1 MLNMAS
7 VLQRT
12 QRMYGANTAIQQAGG
27 NLDWTSWIGRIA
39 QAAGMLRALGVGPG
53 ERFAILSRNSVR
65 QAELIYAG
73 YWSGA
78 IPVPVNFRLAPPEI
92 ADLLEDAGC
101 KAIAV
106 EDRFAR
112 LFSKA
117 PLDAWRSRTFGLSAE
132 AEAPAST
139 DLPHYDTMRDAAQPI
154 DAHDPA
160 EDDDAITLY
169 TGGTTGR
176 GKGVRI
182 THRNIVANAMQLSHI
197 MAVREQ
203 DSYLH
208 VSPMFHS
215 TDLKA
220 TALTMHGGSH
230 VYIPEFTPA
239 LVLESI
245 ERFGITIGSLVPTMI
260 IRILQDAAFGRHDIS
275 TLRII
280 SYGTSPMAAEWIRKT
295 MDAFPGVAM
304 QQVYGLTE
312 TAPVLCIL
320 DEHAHARALDGRP
333 ELLRA
338 GGRPVA
344 GVDLRILGEDG
355 REVPAGES
363 GEIVIRGP
371 QVCRGYHARPREN
384 AESFRHGWF
393 HTGDIGR
400 VDAEG
405 FLYVLDRKKDMVIT
419 GGENVYTSEVEAA
432 IYQHP
437 GVHEVAVVGMPD
449 ERFGEALCAVIVPA
463 AGVVL
468 TPEAIIE
475 HCRGRIG
482 GYKIPRR
489 VAFVEALPKSAMGK
503 TLKQELRRAV
513 RGESQLPGL
522 NIPGVN
528 VQQGGSK

>member
-1 MLNMAS
+1 MLSMSS

-12 QRMYGANTAIQQAGG
+12 LRLHGASVAIRDAGG
-27 NLDWTSWIGRIA
+27 HLDWSQYIARIA
-39 QAAGMLRALGVGPG
+39 RAAGMRRALGVGPG
-53 ERFAILSRNSVR
+53 DRYAILSRNSVR

-78 IPVPVNFRLAPPEI
+78 VPVPVNFRLAPAEI

-101 KAIAV
+101 KAVAV
-106 EDRFAR
+106 EDKFVHMLER
-112 LFSKA
+112 A
-117 PLDAWRSRTFGLSAE
+117 PLDAWRSRAFGLTAD
-132 AEAPAST
+132 ALAPASGV
-139 DLPHYDTMRDAAQPI
+139 LPHYDALRDAAAAL
-154 DAHDPA
+154 DAHDPD
-160 EDDDAITLY
+160 EGDDAILLY

-182 THRNIVANAMQLSHI
+182 THRNIVANALQLAHI
-197 MAVREQ
+197 MAVREE

-220 TALTMHGGSH
+220 TALTLHGGCH
-230 VYIPEFTPA
+230 VYLPDFTPA
-239 LVLESI
+239 GVLEAI
-245 ERFGITIGSLVPTMI
+245 ERYRITIGSLVPTMI

-275 TLRII
+275 SLRII

-312 TAPVLCIL
+312 TAPVLAIL
-320 DEHAHARALDGRP
+320 DEHAHAKALAGRE

-371 QVCRGYHARPREN
+371 QVCNGYHARPRET
-384 AESFRHGWF
+384 AEAFRNGWF

-400 VDAEG
+400 VDSEG
-405 FLYVLDRKKDMVIT
+405 YLFVLDRKKDMVIT

-449 ERFGEALCAVIVPA
+449 ERYGEALCAVIVPA

-489 VAFVEALPKSAMGK
+489 VAFVAALPKSAMGK

-513 RGESQLPGL
+513 RGESTETQLAGL
-522 NIPGVN
+522 HI
-528 VQQGGSK
+528 QQGGSK